1 MEPTTE
7 GNYPLL
13 LLLIFTLSSRPLP
26 ADFHAPPT
34 VTLGSPRNCI
44 LTRNRKVGQA
54 KEDGGSGGSR
64 ARVFVFV
71 RSHARVYS
79 FINYSGDGQICL
91 STRHTFE
98 HTAAASHKPW
108 SRSTTFITA
117 AVVGLICFAAISES
131 TFHKVT
137 VLSPSSS
144 SC

>member
-1 MEPTTE
+1 M
-7 GNYPLL
+7 
-13 LLLIFTLSSRPLP
+13 
-26 ADFHAPPT
+26 A
-34 VTLGSPRNCI
+34 
-44 LTRNRKVGQA
+44 
-54 KEDGGSGGSR
+54 R

-98 HTAAASHKPW
+98 HTTTTTATTANTSAAAAASHKPW